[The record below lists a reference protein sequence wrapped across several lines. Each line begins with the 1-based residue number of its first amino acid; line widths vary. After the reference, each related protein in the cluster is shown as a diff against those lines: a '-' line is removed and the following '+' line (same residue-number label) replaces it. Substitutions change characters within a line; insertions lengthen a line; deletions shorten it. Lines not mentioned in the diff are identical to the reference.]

1 MFLTIFLFCKYDNIV
16 DESDEINLDD
26 ISDTDPDE
34 DDEFVYR
41 CDKVDDLSDSDLL
54 DDDDDQA
61 EEVDEEYV
69 EEKET
74 LNSRLSMIC
83 CYF

>member
-1 MFLTIFLFCKYDNIV
+1 
-16 DESDEINLDD
+16 LDD
-26 ISDTDPDE
+26 ISNTDPDE
-34 DDEFVYR
+34 DDDFIYR

-61 EEVDEEYV
+61 EEVDEEYT

-74 LNSRLSMIC
+74 LNSKLSMI
-83 CYF
+83 YFKTISIG